1 MNNKAPKISLIIPV
15 YNTEKFLAE
24 ALKSVESQTFK
35 DFEAIIINDGST
47 DNSGK
52 IIDSFAAKNKSFRV
66 INQDNKGLSAARNA
80 GIKAAT
86 GQYIA
91 FFDSDDYL
99 SPDFLKELYKLASEN
114 QADIAYCNFYIYKNK
129 SGFTSYMPFTAK
141 SGVYSRKKALNK
153 LILDITMHHFAWN
166 KLFSRSL
173 FTENFIEFPD
183 MYYEDIAT
191 CPRLFFCA
199 NKIAVTSKALYYYRR
214 HDDSI
219 ISLMTDEKI
228 NDLIL
233 SFGINRNFLE
243 EKNIYK
249 KYKLTFKT
257 YALRLKIQ
265 VFYCILKEHI
275 IHSKLKGF
283 WVNLKR
289 ANASINM
296 FLNNRYKPCCA
307 SPILPFYVKIPY
319 EERSL
324 SENLPNT

>member
-1 MNNKAPKISLIIPV
+1 MNNNAPKISLIIPV

-173 FTENFIEFPD
+173 FTENCIEFPD

-296 FLNNRYKPCCA
+296 FLNNHYKPCCV

-324 SENLPNT
+324 SENLTNT

>member
-24 ALKSVESQTFK
+24 ALKSVENQTFK

-141 SGVYSRKKALNK
+141 SGVYSRKNALNK

-173 FTENFIEFPD
+173 FTENCIEFPD

-296 FLNNRYKPCCA
+296 FLNNRYKPCCGL
-307 SPILPFYVKIPY
+307 PILPFYVKIPY

>member
-307 SPILPFYVKIPY
+307 LPILPFYVKIPY